1 MLGLFKRLF
10 RRTKVGSLQEI
21 AQVVDQSA
29 VCNIPQLIA
38 DEKGTTI
45 VPIMNWSNFFS
56 PYLKKI
62 SGIKQYH
69 RFHFDSAQ
77 PGIVRVKEHSESEF
91 QSISLLKG
99 DWNPDSTE
107 MPAVI
112 PVKPLSAERQWYLY
126 DSIRPFCS
134 YETKDITCPLPNV
147 PKPGSR
153 NRSPFPD
160 EHSLNPIV
168 SQLEMNRPATKKQ
181 CLCTKCNTPGHNSR
195 TCNLKSTF
203 NFPLFF
209 VLAKLANWNILNEY

>member
-1 MLGLFKRLF
+1 M
-10 RRTKVGSLQEI
+10 
-21 AQVVDQSA
+21 
-29 VCNIPQLIA
+29 
-38 DEKGTTI
+38 
-45 VPIMNWSNFFS
+45 PIMNWSNFFS

-99 DWNPDSTE
+99 NWNPDSTE